1 LHDLVEEQGIS
12 LLQGPSGAT
21 SLTTG
26 AQPEFRRGWKWLRSW
41 AVKDGV
47 TVSNQ
52 VLKSLY
58 ETAVTASDPDALKSL
73 LGILKDEVA
82 AAL

>member
-1 LHDLVEEQGIS
+1 MEEQGIS

-21 SLTTG
+21 SLTT
-26 AQPEFRRGWKWLRSW
+26 ASQPEFRRGWKWLRSW